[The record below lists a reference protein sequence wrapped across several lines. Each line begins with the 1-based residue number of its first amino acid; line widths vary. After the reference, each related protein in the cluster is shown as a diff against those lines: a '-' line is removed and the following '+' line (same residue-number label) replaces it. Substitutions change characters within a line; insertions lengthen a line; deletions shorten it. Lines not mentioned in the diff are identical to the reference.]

1 MSRVATDSLE
11 GRALGRLAAWPDPRE
26 VVSLSESLRLDR
38 ARVDH
43 VSEDGVLLYLPSSKN
58 YLHAAVDDDAA
69 RRVLA
74 AAKRELGDSVVL
86 FAEESHA
93 SACGYAEDAITRYRV
108 CVYERAE
115 PPALCELSG
124 VPLVHAPLAR
134 APRPR
139 PPLAR
144 APLRIER
151 LDKSWLDAV
160 AAQYDGLPEED
171 ILRHLEDGWV
181 YGGFDGA
188 GDLVG
193 FIGEHDEGTI
203 GMLEVLPQYRRRG
216 YARELEAFSIARMLA
231 AGRIPHGQVVL
242 GNEPSFSLQRSLGM
256 TVLPGVQC
264 WVS

>member
-26 VVSLSESLRLDR
+26 VVSLSESLRLGR

-108 CVYERAE
+108 CVYECAE
-115 PPALCELSG
+115 PPALCELPG
-124 VPLVHAPLAR
+124 TPLVHAPLAR
-134 APRPR
+134 AP
-139 PPLAR
+139 
-144 APLRIER
+144 LRIVR
-151 LDKSWLDAV
+151 LDRSWLDAV

-203 GMLEVLPQYRRRG
+203 GMLEVLPQHRRRG
-216 YARELEAFSIARMLA
+216 YARELEASSIARMLA